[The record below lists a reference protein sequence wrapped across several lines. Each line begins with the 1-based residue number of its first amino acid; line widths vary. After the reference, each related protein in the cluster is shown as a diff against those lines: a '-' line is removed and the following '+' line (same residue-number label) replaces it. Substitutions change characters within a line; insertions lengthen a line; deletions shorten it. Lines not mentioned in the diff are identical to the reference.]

1 MKNIS
6 RQFLLAVMSAGILF
20 SSCKKDFLDINDNP
34 NTPTDDNITP
44 ELIFTAAAE
53 GVGAANVGAR
63 ASGAGARSSMQ
74 FAQDWVGYMAG
85 NGDFARDNTETSYN
99 LDFSFGNTLFLTRY
113 NVLYDLNRAT
123 TKGLATG
130 DTTVAAAS
138 MILSAKMF
146 QELVDLFG
154 NIPYSQAFQTD
165 LYPRPVYDKA
175 EDIYADLQKKL
186 DTAIE
191 YMKKPAPIKF
201 KPADIVNHGDQGRWI
216 KFANTLKLRLL
227 IRQSEIATP
236 NLAAEIAKIE
246 SNGGVLGAGETVSVN
261 PGYVNEINKQSPF
274 YANYGYTPTD
284 VKATTGTNAND
295 FIITLLGVT
304 NDPRL
309 GRFFAP
315 AGNGYFGNVY
325 GLPPG
330 DLLTGASTSY
340 FGPGVL
346 SSPSQDQ
353 WIMPSYESLFFLA
366 EAQARGW
373 MTGDA
378 GATFNTAMRESFL
391 LLGISAADVDA
402 ALETYIEDSG
412 IADYSSATALND
424 RIDLILIQKYIANT
438 TIDPL
443 ESYSDIR
450 RTNFLQRSGLVDAL
464 GVTYISQNESRVSS
478 TLPVRLLYPQSEYTT
493 NADNVNQQGTIN
505 AFTSKIFWQP

>member
-6 RQFLLAVMSAGILF
+6 KEFLLAVMSAGMLF
-20 SSCKKDFLDINDNP
+20 SSCKKDFLDINENP
-34 NTPTDDNITP
+34 NTPTDENITA

-63 ASGAGARSSMQ
+63 ASGAGARTNMQ
-74 FAQDWVGYMAG
+74 FAQNWVGYMAG
-85 NGDFARDNTETSYN
+85 NGDFARDNTETSYDI
-99 LDFSFGNTLFLTRY
+99 DFNFGNALFLVRY
-113 NVLYDLNRAT
+113 GILFDLNQAKV
-123 TKGLATG
+123 KGLATN
-130 DTTVAAAS
+130 DTAIAGAS
-138 MILSAKMF
+138 MILSAKMY

-154 NIPYSQAFQTD
+154 NVPYSQAFQTNQ
-165 LYPRPVYDKA
+165 YPRPAYDKA

-191 YMKKPAPIKF
+191 YMKKPAPAKF
-201 KPADIVNHGDQGRWI
+201 EPADIVNHGDQGKWI

-227 IRQSEIATP
+227 IRQSEVSTP
-236 NLAAEIAKIE
+236 DRAAVIAKIE
-246 SNGGVLGAGETVSVN
+246 ANGGVLGEGETVSVN
-261 PGYVNEINKQSPF
+261 PGYVNELNKQSPF

-295 FIITLLGVT
+295 FIITLLSAT

-309 GRFFAP
+309 GRFFEP
-315 AGNGYFGNVY
+315 AGSGYFGNVY
-325 GLPPG
+325 GLPAG
-330 DLLTGASTSY
+330 DLFSGASTSY

-346 SSPSQDQ
+346 SNPTQDQ

-373 MTGDA
+373 ITGDA
-378 GATFNTAMRESFL
+378 AETFRTAIKESFL
-391 LLGISAADVDA
+391 LVGVDQQDIDA
-402 ALETYIEDSG
+402 EVDDYMENSG
-412 IADYSSATALND
+412 VADYAGATALND
-424 RIDLILIQKYIANT
+424 KIDLILIQKYIANT

-464 GVTYISQNESRVSS
+464 GTTYISQNEARVSAN
-478 TLPVRLLYPQSEYTT
+478 LPVRLLYPQSEYTT
-493 NADNVNQQGTIN
+493 NADNVKQQGDIN